1 MRRERGRFFTAL
13 FRSMFRKYV
22 RERPEM
28 FLSEAAVRE
37 RLSYR
42 QLIPAM
48 KQALIDCMRL
58 SNHTVDCY
66 EVG

>member
-1 MRRERGRFFTAL
+1 
-13 FRSMFRKYV
+13 MFRKYV